1 MLEKKIQSFW
11 IHFFFMNQ
19 ICYKSPPNQPEKSVE
34 KKLDLLFVL
43 VLPFVFT
50 LVMQLVKCQVL
61 DNQLEI

>member
-34 KKLDLLFVL
+34 KIGFAFCISAPLCFYSSYATSQMSS
-43 VLPFVFT
+43 FG
-50 LVMQLVKCQVL
+50 
-61 DNQLEI
+61 